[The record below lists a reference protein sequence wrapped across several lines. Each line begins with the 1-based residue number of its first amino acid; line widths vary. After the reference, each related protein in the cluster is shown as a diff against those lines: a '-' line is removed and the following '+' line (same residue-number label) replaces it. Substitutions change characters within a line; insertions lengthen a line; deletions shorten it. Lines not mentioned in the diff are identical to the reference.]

1 MKNFI
6 KFKGFIISVWQ
17 LIYPT
22 LLALIVCMII
32 IKYIM
37 ALAIVDGHSMYPTLI
52 NNQKMFAYKLGYNTY
67 DKPDRFDIV
76 IINTKRKLSEDY
88 IIKRVIGLPGET
100 VRIDNKGNIFINDE
114 KLDEN
119 YGREV
124 IEEAGIAIN
133 GIVLGDNEY
142 FVLGDNRNDSLDS
155 RNTKVGKVNKADI
168 IAEAI
173 DIPLLNMWL
182 KDDFEDK

>member
-1 MKNFI
+1 MKSFT
-6 KFKGFIISVWQ
+6 KFRGFMISVWQ
-17 LIYPT
+17 FIYPI
-22 LLALIVCMII
+22 LLTLIVCILLT
-32 IKYIM
+32 KYIFSFV
-37 ALAIVDGHSMYPTLI
+37 IVDGYSMYPTLL
-52 NNQKMFAYKLGYNTY
+52 NNQKMIAYKLGYNTY
-67 DKPDRFDIV
+67 DKPDRFDII
-76 IINTKRKLSEDY
+76 IINTKGKLSEDY

-100 VRIDNKGNIFINDE
+100 VRIDNNGNIFINDE

-124 IEEAGIAIN
+124 IEDAGIALDDTT
-133 GIVLGDNEY
+133 LGDNEY
-142 FVLGDNRNDSLDS
+142 FVLGDNRNNSLDS
-155 RNTKVGKVNKADI
+155 RNTKVGKINKDDI